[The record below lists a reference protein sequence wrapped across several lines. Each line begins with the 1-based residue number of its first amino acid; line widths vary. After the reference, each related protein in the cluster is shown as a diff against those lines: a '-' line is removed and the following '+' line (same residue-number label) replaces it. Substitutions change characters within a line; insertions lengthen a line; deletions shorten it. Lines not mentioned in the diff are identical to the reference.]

1 MSQGFIMDI
10 ARKALCV
17 FLKMSAPILI
27 ITLIVGLIVSI
38 IQATTQIQ
46 EQTMT
51 FITKIFAVVFTLLIL
66 GPWMI
71 NIITGYTS
79 ELLGSL
85 PQLIR

>member
-10 ARKALCV
+10 TRKALCV

-51 FITKIFAVVFTLLIL
+51 FITKILAVVFTLIIL

>member
-10 ARKALCV
+10 TRKALCV

-51 FITKIFAVVFTLLIL
+51 FITKIFAVVFTLIIL